1 MKCGSS
7 TGTASSF
14 CRTSAYPGVVSPL
27 PATEKAFY
35 HAILERRYQMT
46 EADRNRPEKGADND
60 NVWWERYTR
69 EHDAAVDSFNRRW
82 LPTRYNAS
90 GHHHWWGTTGH
101 TAASTIEAAHRHA
114 FTGNATQFR
123 LMPVVFRCHRS
134 VIDASGASPSA
145 AAVVGAAVK
154 GQRCRLEREGGG
166 E

>member
-60 NVWWERYTR
+60 KVWWERYTW
-69 EHDAAVDSFNRRW
+69 EHDAAVDSFDVRW
-82 LPTRYNAS
+82 RPTRHNTSDRHY
-90 GHHHWWGTTGH
+90 WWGTIGH
-101 TAASTIEAAHRHA
+101 MVASAIEEIGRAH
-114 FTGNATQFR
+114 
-123 LMPVVFRCHRS
+123 V
-134 VIDASGASPSA
+134 
-145 AAVVGAAVK
+145 
-154 GQRCRLEREGGG
+154 
-166 E
+166 